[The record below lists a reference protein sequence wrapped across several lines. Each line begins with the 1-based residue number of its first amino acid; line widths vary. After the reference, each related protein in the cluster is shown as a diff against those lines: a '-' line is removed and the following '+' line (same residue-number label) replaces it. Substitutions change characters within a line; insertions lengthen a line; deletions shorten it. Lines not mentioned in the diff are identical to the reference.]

1 LRVSIVHHLVEK
13 LIDDDEVVP
22 DGLFLDIFE
31 VAFEDIDE
39 SMEEGEDK
47 DGIIILFGDGD
58 KVEVV
63 VFVEVEEV
71 VVLVLYEGPI

>member
-1 LRVSIVHHLVEK
+1 
-13 LIDDDEVVP
+13 
-22 DGLFLDIFE
+22 LDIFE

-71 VVLVLYEGPI
+71 VVLVLDEGPI